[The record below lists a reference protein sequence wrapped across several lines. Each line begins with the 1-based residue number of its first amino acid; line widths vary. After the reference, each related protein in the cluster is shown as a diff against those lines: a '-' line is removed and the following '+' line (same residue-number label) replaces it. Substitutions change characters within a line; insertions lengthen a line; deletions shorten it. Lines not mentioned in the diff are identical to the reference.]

1 SIHNVVKLPPQVF
14 TLTTIRRHFPFSWD
28 CNFLRLHKQ
37 LSYGEFTQFLLV
49 GFILVISGTCAALDF
64 RDIMVNSRLHM
75 LTPFAEDSLVAVGGS
90 TSHQLISTLAGAAL
104 GELGSSCDYFKKVK
118 RNEGFFGLVP
128 QLLGV
133 APEKAIKL
141 TVRHCVR
148 KCTDTCL
155 LITFVLAD
163 GCAGSSQ
170 VNSLEIL
177 LQVVGEISKGQ
188 RVCALSVTGDLGFS
202 GLYKVGQRAP
212 RLIYCRTS
220 PSYFPCN
227 AHTKAYLTEE
237 DGRIGLA
244 KMLFGGALA
253 GMLAAFLV
261 TPADVIITRLQVVA
275 RAGQTTYSGLVD
287 LMMIIKLLSEECP
300 FLLLLYHSSPFSRV
314 STLFN
319 SLTVPLASFLLL
331 AFSYSPHHRKPA
343 GSEPTPKSRISL
355 LAPNPDHI
363 GGFRLAVAMFAG
375 IRSKFGLHLPRYMV
389 ATTVR
394 TPASSP

>member
-1 SIHNVVKLPPQVF
+1 IHNVQVF

-49 GFILVISGTCAALDF
+49 AQATPHSRQAAVRRGDKAETWPNAALDF

-75 LTPFAEDSLVAVGGS
+75 LTPFAEDSLVAVTGGS

-148 KCTDTCL
+148 KSPL
-155 LITFVLAD
+155 SSSA
-163 GCAGSSQ
+163 GCHSQ